1 MNVNEC
7 LIVINNEDK
16 TKDVVS
22 YEYKEYK
29 TVIKFTNNKDYS
41 YNAENVYI
49 NENPKNIKLDNLV
62 IYHIRI
68 TLHIFIHVVV
78 ILFLEEDV
86 DIRYI
91 QVILMH
97 SSITS
102 KVLIFL

>member
-41 YNAENVYI
+41 YNAENV
-49 NENPKNIKLDNLV
+49 
-62 IYHIRI
+62 
-68 TLHIFIHVVV
+68 
-78 ILFLEEDV
+78 
-86 DIRYI
+86 
-91 QVILMH
+91 
-97 SSITS
+97 
-102 KVLIFL
+102 